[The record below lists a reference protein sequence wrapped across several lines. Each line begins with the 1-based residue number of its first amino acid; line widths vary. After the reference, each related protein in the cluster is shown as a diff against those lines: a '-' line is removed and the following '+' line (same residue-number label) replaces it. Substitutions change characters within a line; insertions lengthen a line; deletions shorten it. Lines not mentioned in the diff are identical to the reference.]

1 MMLPAKP
8 CATKTK
14 GQGGITLSQGSWWKT
29 GMYREE
35 RQPGHMEYKEY
46 EDGGPVAIG
55 FSSAHEVYL

>member
-1 MMLPAKP
+1 MCKLKLRD
-8 CATKTK
+8 K
-14 GQGGITLSQGSWWKT
+14 GISPWAREADWKT